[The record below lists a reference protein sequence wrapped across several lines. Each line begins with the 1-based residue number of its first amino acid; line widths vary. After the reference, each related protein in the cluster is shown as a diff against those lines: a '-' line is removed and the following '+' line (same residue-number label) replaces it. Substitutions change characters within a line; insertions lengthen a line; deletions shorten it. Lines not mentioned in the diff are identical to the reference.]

1 MSILCKLIFWVYLIL
16 KLFRMEAYKEALRY
30 VENAK
35 EILSTKAKKEERFYT
50 DKKYVRMAGNTL
62 WNGVLEALDTKF
74 PEIKNGKGRPDINKY
89 KEYVGKSNPK
99 MTRLVMNAYDT
110 LHLAMGYDGNLKYS
124 LAQEG
129 IKDAIEII
137 EWASK

>member
-1 MSILCKLIFWVYLIL
+1 MEWR
-16 KLFRMEAYKEALRY
+16 FRALY
-30 VENAK
+30 
-35 EILSTKAKKEERFYT
+35 
-50 DKKYVRMAGNTL
+50 
-62 WNGVLEALDTKF
+62 TKF
-74 PEIKNGKGRPDINKY
+74 PEIKKGKGRPDINKY

-99 MTRLVMNAYDT
+99 MTRLVMNAYYT

>member
-1 MSILCKLIFWVYLIL
+1 MLYNLKIQP
-16 KLFRMEAYKEALRY
+16 KLFKMEAYKEALRY

-74 PEIKNGKGRPDINKY
+74 PEIKNGKGSPDINKY

>member
-1 MSILCKLIFWVYLIL
+1 
-16 KLFRMEAYKEALRY
+16 MEAYKEALRY

-62 WNGVLEALDTKF
+62 WNGVLEALDNKF
-74 PEIKNGKGRPDINKY
+74 PEIKEGKGRPDINKY

-137 EWASK
+137 EWATK